1 MKDNEKRK
9 KTVKNIG
16 KMSIEREKVREREG
30 ERELFIYV
38 FLYIMCN
45 LYFFVRNV

>member
-16 KMSIEREKVREREG
+16 KMSTEREKARERE
-30 ERELFIYV
+30 RVVYTCTSV
-38 FLYIMCN
+38 YNM
-45 LYFFVRNV
+45 